1 MIANISEI
9 RSKLINLISTDNN
22 RIFVVFAAI
31 VITMIIFLIIQSL
44 ISRSANLDQ
53 KDKNPN
59 LVEYIRKKQ
68 ELSISFVYH
77 LSTLQHYPNS

>member
-22 RIFVVFAAI
+22 RIFVVFAAV

-59 LVEYIRKKQ
+59 LVEFIRIKQ
-68 ELSISFVYH
+68 DLSLIH
-77 LSTLQHYPNS
+77 I